1 MGTRICTKKLEK
13 LKKLEGFGTQWSN
26 LLDFAI
32 FYEILNDLLGR
43 WMAARIAFTTSE
55 QKFFIFHVKFAK
67 TEFFSFLEI
76 FEGLFPGRINLVVPL
91 WIQLS
96 KYKMKDQLQALPKGL
111 VRQ

>member
-1 MGTRICTKKLEK
+1 MR
-13 LKKLEGFGTQWSN
+13 F
-26 LLDFAI
+26 
-32 FYEILNDLLGR
+32 LNDLLGR
-43 WMAARIAFTTSE
+43 WVAAISTISNIGAKSS
-55 QKFFIFHVKFAK
+55 IIYAKFAK
-67 TEFFSFLEI
+67 TEFLEI